1 MSGVSTAVRTLLDQ
15 VGFVLEYPAE
25 NFSARVATAKA
36 LADHAAELLDG
47 AEAGERLAAAA
58 AALAED
64 LDVRGA
70 DWAAERYTVLF
81 DMSPVCTLAV
91 GYHVFGET
99 YARGEFLAG
108 LTGELRRHGVSAGT
122 ELPDYLPV
130 LLRLLG
136 RMQDAEDR
144 QLLLSVAL
152 LPALDKM
159 QQQLET
165 ASDPW
170 SEVLR
175 VLPEVLKVSFPDEVS
190 LPDDLIALHDPSIP
204 GGEFVGKE
212 VASVSLPPAQDTTH
226 A

>member
-1 MSGVSTAVRTLLDQ
+1 MSRVSTSVRTLLDQ
-15 VGFVLEYPAE
+15 VGFVLGYPADA
-25 NFSARVATAKA
+25 FSARVGTAKA

-47 AEAGERLAAAA
+47 AEVGERLAAAA

-64 LDVRGA
+64 LDVRGP

-91 GYHVFGET
+91 SYHVFGET

-108 LTGELRRHGVSAGT
+108 ITGELREHGVSAGK

-130 LLRLLG
+130 LLELLG

-144 QLLLSVAL
+144 RLLLSVIL

-159 QQQLET
+159 LQELET

-175 VLPEVLKVSFPDEVS
+175 VLPDVLKASFPDEVS
-190 LPDDLIALHDPSIP
+190 LPDDLVALHDPSIP
-204 GGEFVGKE
+204 GGEFIGKE
-212 VASVSLPPAQDTTH
+212 VESVNLPPAQDTTH

>member
-1 MSGVSTAVRTLLDQ
+1 MSGVDTTVRTLLDQ
-15 VGFVLEYPAE
+15 VGVVLGYPGHAC
-25 NFSARVATAKA
+25 ATRVATAKA

-47 AEAGERLAAAA
+47 ADAGKRLAAAA

-64 LDVRGA
+64 LDVRGP

-108 LTGELRRHGVSAGT
+108 LVGELREHGVSMGE
-122 ELPDYLPV
+122 ELPDHLPV
-130 LLRLLG
+130 LLQLLG

-144 QLLLSVAL
+144 RLLLSVVL
-152 LPALDKM
+152 LPGLDKM
-159 QQQLET
+159 LSELET
-165 ASDPW
+165 ANDPW
-170 SEVLR
+170 SKVLR
-175 VLPEVLKVSFPDEVS
+175 ALPDVLKESFPDEVS
-190 LPDDLIALHDPSIP
+190 LPDDLVALHDPSIP
-204 GGEFVGKE
+204 GGEFIGQE
-212 VASVSLPPAQDTTH
+212 VATH